1 MIPVRDVIPTRT
13 APASTLAILGL
24 LGAAFTLAEVREWW
38 LPWLTHAA
46 AVWLAGGA
54 VEDRLGHGR
63 FAALALACLAVAA
76 AALLGAGASG
86 FGLPGAAC
94 GMVAGV
100 LAAHLT
106 LFPRS
111 RILTIMPVVVGV
123 ELEDV
128 PAWAIFGIWAVVQ
141 TAAAWSEA
149 TWSAPAALPGMA
161 VSAAAGAAGG
171 PLGAAVLK
179 RPERM
184 RVDWWD
190 PPRRRP

>member
-13 APASTLAILGL
+13 APAVTMAVLAL

-38 LPWLTHAA
+38 LPWLAHAA
-46 AVWLAGGA
+46 AIWLAGGA

-76 AALLGAGASG
+76 AAPLGAGIPG
-86 FGLPGAAC
+86 PGLPGAVC
-94 GMVAGV
+94 GAVAGV
-100 LAAHLT
+100 LAAHLR
-106 LFPRS
+106 LFPHS
-111 RILTIMPVVVGV
+111 RILTIVPVVVGV

-128 PAWAIFGIWAVVQ
+128 PAWAVFGIWAVVQ
-141 TAAAWSEA
+141 AAAAWSEA

-161 VSAAAGAAGG
+161 VSAAAGAAAGT
-171 PLGAAVLK
+171 LGAVVLK

>member
-1 MIPVRDVIPTRT
+1 MIPVRDVIPART
-13 APASTLAILGL
+13 APAVTMAILAL

-46 AVWLAGGA
+46 AIWLAGGA

-76 AALLGAGASG
+76 AALLGAGIP
-86 FGLPGAAC
+86 GLGPPGAPC

-111 RILTIMPVVVGV
+111 RILTIVPVVVGV

-149 TWSAPAALPGMA
+149 TWSAPAALLGMA
-161 VSAAAGAAGG
+161 VSAAAGAAAGM
-171 PLGAAVLK
+171 LGAVVLK